1 YEIILLYSPAWTGCT
16 WATLWMQATTPL
28 VLTLTPAMTAMTA
41 RADIASR
48 IGQSPFSADRDAALA
63 GIRTV
68 PYTLKKGETVAQ
80 AHGLTVPQLKKLN
93 GLRTFARGFDHLQ
106 AGDELDVPAVPLTGG
121 KGDNNRHDARG
132 PFAADRE
139 NEDAQAQQMAGMA
152 SQAGSFLASHPDG
165 QAAAGM
171 VTVTSGRLTCSGR
184 TSSSTMTS
192 PATTPAPASA
202 ENTGATSLSFPPTP
216 MSA

>member
-1 YEIILLYSPAWTGCT
+1 MWL
-16 WATLWMQATTPL
+16 QATTPL
-28 VLTLTPAMTAMTA
+28 VLTLTPAMTA

-121 KGDNNRHDARG
+121 KGDNNRG

-171 VTVTSGRLTCSGR
+171 VTVTSGSLTCSGR

-202 ENTGATSLSFPPTP
+202 ANTGATSLSFPPTP

>member
-1 YEIILLYSPAWTGCT
+1 MWL
-16 WATLWMQATTPL
+16 QATTPL
-28 VLTLTPAMTAMTA
+28 VLTLTPAMTA

-121 KGDNNRHDARG
+121 EGGNTRRGGKGDNNRHDARG

-202 ENTGATSLSFPPTP
+202 ANTGATSLSFPPTP

>member
-1 YEIILLYSPAWTGCT
+1 MYLGHIVAAGHHTAGFNAHAGHDGPGGHRVPDRAEPVLCRPGC
-16 WATLWMQATTPL
+16 
-28 VLTLTPAMTAMTA
+28 
-41 RADIASR
+41 
-48 IGQSPFSADRDAALA
+48 ALA

-152 SQAGSFLASHPDG
+152 SQAGSFLASHPDVRPPPG
-165 QAAAGM
+165 WLP
-171 VTVTSGRLTCSGR
+171 SL
-184 TSSSTMTS
+184 
-192 PATTPAPASA
+192 PAV
-202 ENTGATSLSFPPTP
+202 
-216 MSA
+216 

>member
-1 YEIILLYSPAWTGCT
+1 
-16 WATLWMQATTPL
+16 M
-28 VLTLTPAMTAMTA
+28 
-41 RADIASR
+41 
-48 IGQSPFSADRDAALA
+48 
-63 GIRTV
+63 
-68 PYTLKKGETVAQ
+68 
-80 AHGLTVPQLKKLN
+80 
-93 GLRTFARGFDHLQ
+93 
-106 AGDELDVPAVPLTGG
+106 PAVPLTGG
-121 KGDNNRHDARG
+121 KGENNRHDARG

-202 ENTGATSLSFPPTP
+202 ANTGATSLSFPPTP

>member
-1 YEIILLYSPAWTGCT
+1 MWL
-16 WATLWMQATTPL
+16 QATTPL
-28 VLTLTPAMTAMTA
+28 VLTLTPAMTA

-121 KGDNNRHDARG
+121 EGDKKRPDAPGPVSAGRG
-132 PFAADRE
+132 K
-139 NEDAQAQQMAGMA
+139 EDAQAPQKGRAGP
-152 SQAGSFLASHPDG
+152 Q
-165 QAAAGM
+165 
-171 VTVTSGRLTCSGR
+171 GRRL
-184 TSSSTMTS
+184 
-192 PATTPAPASA
+192 
-202 ENTGATSLSFPPTP
+202 PPP
-216 MSA
+216 P

>member
-1 YEIILLYSPAWTGCT
+1 
-16 WATLWMQATTPL
+16 
-28 VLTLTPAMTAMTA
+28 
-41 RADIASR
+41 
-48 IGQSPFSADRDAALA
+48 
-63 GIRTV
+63 
-68 PYTLKKGETVAQ
+68 
-80 AHGLTVPQLKKLN
+80 
-93 GLRTFARGFDHLQ
+93 
-106 AGDELDVPAVPLTGG
+106 
-121 KGDNNRHDARG
+121 
-132 PFAADRE
+132 
-139 NEDAQAQQMAGMA
+139 QAQQMAGMA

-202 ENTGATSLSFPPTP
+202 ANTGATSLSFPPTP

>member
-1 YEIILLYSPAWTGCT
+1 RAPPPAGT
-16 WATLWMQATTPL
+16 
-28 VLTLTPAMTAMTA
+28 
-41 RADIASR
+41 
-48 IGQSPFSADRDAALA
+48 
-63 GIRTV
+63 RTV
-68 PYTLKKGETVAQ
+68 PYPQKKGETVAR
-80 AHGLTVPQLKKLN
+80 AHALPPPPKKKLT
-93 GLRTFARGFDHLQ
+93 GPPPSARGFTHLQ
-106 AGDELDVPAVPLTGG
+106 AGTEFDVPAAPRPGG

-202 ENTGATSLSFPPTP
+202 ANTGATSLSFPPTP

>member
-1 YEIILLYSPAWTGCT
+1 MWL
-16 WATLWMQATTPL
+16 QATTPL
-28 VLTLTPAMTAMTA
+28 VLTLTPAMTA

-132 PFAADRE
+132 PFA
-139 NEDAQAQQMAGMA
+139 
-152 SQAGSFLASHPDG
+152 
-165 QAAAGM
+165 
-171 VTVTSGRLTCSGR
+171 
-184 TSSSTMTS
+184 
-192 PATTPAPASA
+192 
-202 ENTGATSLSFPPTP
+202 
-216 MSA
+216 

>member
-1 YEIILLYSPAWTGCT
+1 MSRPRALPAPQQKNRTGPPPSPRGF
-16 WATLWMQATTPL
+16 P
-28 VLTLTPAMTAMTA
+28 PR
-41 RADIASR
+41 RA
-48 IGQSPFSADRDAALA
+48 GEELA
-63 GIRTV
+63 GRAA
-68 PYTLKKGETVAQ
+68 PR
-80 AHGLTVPQLKKLN
+80 P
-93 GLRTFARGFDHLQ
+93 
-106 AGDELDVPAVPLTGG
+106 GG
-121 KGDNNRHDARG
+121 KGKKNRHDARG

-202 ENTGATSLSFPPTP
+202 ANTGATSLSFPPTP

>member
-1 YEIILLYSPAWTGCT
+1 MWL
-16 WATLWMQATTPL
+16 QATTPL
-28 VLTLTPAMTAMTA
+28 VLTLTPAMTA

-139 NEDAQAQQMAGMA
+139 MRTRRRSRWPAWPHRPAA
-152 SQAGSFLASHPDG
+152 S
-165 QAAAGM
+165 
-171 VTVTSGRLTCSGR
+171 
-184 TSSSTMTS
+184 S
-192 PATTPAPASA
+192 PAIRTVRPPPGWLPSLPAV
-202 ENTGATSLSFPPTP
+202 
-216 MSA
+216 

>member
-1 YEIILLYSPAWTGCT
+1 MWL
-16 WATLWMQATTPL
+16 QATTPL
-28 VLTLTPAMTAMTA
+28 VLTLTPAMTA

-68 PYTLKKGETVAQ
+68 PYTLKRGETVAR
-80 AHGLTVPQLKKLN
+80 APGLPAPSLKK
-93 GLRTFARGFDHLQ
+93 RTGPRLSARGFAPLQ

-121 KGDNNRHDARG
+121 EGDNNRHDARG

-202 ENTGATSLSFPPTP
+202 ANTGATSLSFPPTP

>member
-1 YEIILLYSPAWTGCT
+1 MWL
-16 WATLWMQATTPL
+16 QATTPL
-28 VLTLTPAMTAMTA
+28 VLTLTPAMTA

-121 KGDNNRHDARG
+121 ERDKKPPDAPG
-132 PFAADRE
+132 PFSAGRGK
-139 NEDAQAQQMAGMA
+139 EDAQAPQK
-152 SQAGSFLASHPDG
+152 
-165 QAAAGM
+165 
-171 VTVTSGRLTCSGR
+171 GRLGPHGR
-184 TSSSTMTS
+184 R
-192 PATTPAPASA
+192 
-202 ENTGATSLSFPPTP
+202 LPPRP
-216 MSA
+216 PGGGG

>member
-1 YEIILLYSPAWTGCT
+1 
-16 WATLWMQATTPL
+16 MQATTPL
-28 VLTLTPAMTAMTA
+28 VLTLTPAMTA

-121 KGDNNRHDARG
+121 KRDNNRHGARG
-132 PFAADRE
+132 PVGCGRG
-139 NEDAQAQQMAGMA
+139 NGDAQAPPMGGR
-152 SQAGSFLASHPDG
+152 GSPGGGFPARPPG
-165 QAAAGM
+165 GPAAAGV
-171 VTVTSGRLTCSGR
+171 VTVTFRRPTCSGGT
-184 TSSSTMTS
+184 TSSALAS
-192 PATTPAPASA
+192 P
-202 ENTGATSLSFPPTP
+202 
-216 MSA
+216 

>member
-1 YEIILLYSPAWTGCT
+1 
-16 WATLWMQATTPL
+16 
-28 VLTLTPAMTAMTA
+28 MTA

-139 NEDAQAQQMAGMA
+139 NEDALR
-152 SQAGSFLASHPDG
+152 SLAGSRYDLTDRNNDIILEYRK
-165 QAAAGM
+165 QE
-171 VTVTSGRLTCSGR
+171 VTCQ
-184 TSSSTMTS
+184 
-192 PATTPAPASA
+192 
-202 ENTGATSLSFPPTP
+202 
-216 MSA
+216 

>member
-1 YEIILLYSPAWTGCT
+1 MWL
-16 WATLWMQATTPL
+16 QATTPL
-28 VLTLTPAMTAMTA
+28 VLTLTPAMTA

-121 KGDNNRHDARG
+121 ERDNKPPGAPRPVAAYRGNKEAAAPPKARVG
-132 PFAADRE
+132 
-139 NEDAQAQQMAGMA
+139 
-152 SQAGSFLASHPDG
+152 SQAR
-165 QAAAGM
+165 
-171 VTVTSGRLTCSGR
+171 RL
-184 TSSSTMTS
+184 
-192 PATTPAPASA
+192 PATPPGGQ
-202 ENTGATSLSFPPTP
+202 GATRRGTAGSS
-216 MSA
+216 

>member
-1 YEIILLYSPAWTGCT
+1 MWL
-16 WATLWMQATTPL
+16 QATTPL
-28 VLTLTPAMTAMTA
+28 VLTLTPAMTA

-121 KGDNNRHDARG
+121 KVTITAMTPAVRLLLTGKMRTRRRSRWPAWPHR
-132 PFAADRE
+132 PAA
-139 NEDAQAQQMAGMA
+139 
-152 SQAGSFLASHPDG
+152 S
-165 QAAAGM
+165 
-171 VTVTSGRLTCSGR
+171 
-184 TSSSTMTS
+184 S
-192 PATTPAPASA
+192 PAIRTVRPPPGWLPSLPAV
-202 ENTGATSLSFPPTP
+202 
-216 MSA
+216 

>member
-1 YEIILLYSPAWTGCT
+1 MGGGNGGGGAAG
-16 WATLWMQATTPL
+16 AA
-28 VLTLTPAMTAMTA
+28 TA
-41 RADIASR
+41 RPLPQQKKR
-48 IGQSPFSADRDAALA
+48 TGPRRSP
-63 GIRTV
+63 
-68 PYTLKKGETVAQ
+68 
-80 AHGLTVPQLKKLN
+80 
-93 GLRTFARGFDHLQ
+93 RGFPPGR
-106 AGDELDVPAVPLTGG
+106 AGEEFAGRGAPRPGG
-121 KGDNNRHDARG
+121 KGKNNRHDARG

-202 ENTGATSLSFPPTP
+202 ANTGATSLSFPPTP

>member
-1 YEIILLYSPAWTGCT
+1 
-16 WATLWMQATTPL
+16 
-28 VLTLTPAMTAMTA
+28 
-41 RADIASR
+41 
-48 IGQSPFSADRDAALA
+48 
-63 GIRTV
+63 
-68 PYTLKKGETVAQ
+68 
-80 AHGLTVPQLKKLN
+80 
-93 GLRTFARGFDHLQ
+93 TFARGFDHLQ